1 MADNLKNIEDAL
13 NSIKSKADFIS
24 DTVDSNFDGKISD
37 IAKKN
42 QEILDAIGKITSKN
56 FSGGSNKTVG
66 KINWGNFNK
75 KIDELSGNLS
85 AYGKAISEPV
95 DRLNTTLLETNKFL
109 MDIAGHIKNQSSTGT
124 TTQQSTASNG
134 KSGNGKEGIHE
145 TVKEILGVL
154 KDIRNG
160 QKANDKGLQRLIE
173 KNRKTEEYYTKA
185 MRLDSKKLKEL
196 MESKDLKGEQKKMQE
211 AVIAKRN
218 EKKNKKKE
226 EEGGNSGW
234 KVAAKIAGSV
244 ASVGKALSERVTT
257 GQTADAAIG
266 KISSLGAG
274 GAIFGAILSLVKS
287 AFAIL
292 IL

>member
-42 QEILDAIGKITSKN
+42 QEILDAIGKIT
-56 FSGGSNKTVG
+56 NKTVG

-173 KNRKTEEYYTKA
+173 KNRKTDH
-185 MRLDSKKLKEL
+185 LFP
-196 MESKDLKGEQKKMQE
+196 
-211 AVIAKRN
+211 
-218 EKKNKKKE
+218 
-226 EEGGNSGW
+226 SG
-234 KVAAKIAGSV
+234 
-244 ASVGKALSERVTT
+244 RF
-257 GQTADAAIG
+257 
-266 KISSLGAG
+266 SLAG
-274 GAIFGAILSLVKS
+274 GSY
-287 AFAIL
+287 
-292 IL
+292 